1 MVAKH
6 SLENGV
12 FHKMTENEKELIL
25 HFNNTKTDYP
35 KNKTL
40 HELFEEQAMKTPD
53 HTALVFGAQRMT
65 YRELN
70 EKANQTARLLR
81 EKGIGRGS
89 IAAIIA
95 DRSFEMIIGIIG
107 ILKAG
112 GAYLPI
118 DPETPKD
125 RIAFM
130 LSDTKAAVLLTQGK
144 AADGIDCEADIV
156 QLDREASDGFSKEP
170 LSSVNDS
177 GDTAYIIYTSGS
189 TGTPKGVVTPHYSV
203 IRVVQNTNY
212 IDITEDDVIL
222 QLSNYSFDGSVF
234 DIFGALLNGASLVM
248 IEKEAL
254 LNINRLG
261 SAINEGKVSVMFI
274 TTALFNMIADIHV
287 DCLSNLRKILF
298 GGERA
303 SIPHVRKVLNHVG
316 RDKLIHVYGPTESTV
331 YATYYFINEIDDEAE
346 TIPIGSPLA
355 NTSVLI
361 MDEAGKLL
369 PIGVPGELCIAGDGL
384 SKGYLNREELTA
396 EKFIPHPFIPGER
409 LYKTGD
415 LAKWLP
421 DGNIEFIG
429 RIDHQVKI
437 RGFRIELG
445 EIESRLEMHED
456 INETIVTVR
465 EDEESRPYICAY
477 ITANREISL
486 DELKGFLGE
495 KLPEYMIPAYFVNMD
510 KLPLTKNGKVDRK
523 ALPEPDRSAGTEA
536 EYEAPRNYVE
546 QRIISILEDV
556 LGTERMGISC
566 HFFDKGGNSLKAM
579 QAVHSINKTFGIN
592 MRISTFFKHPTAK
605 SLARF
610 ILTAEAESAVSE
622 EYAEEEV

>member
-1 MVAKH
+1 
-6 SLENGV
+6 
-12 FHKMTENEKELIL
+12 
-25 HFNNTKTDYP
+25 
-35 KNKTL
+35 
-40 HELFEEQAMKTPD
+40 
-53 HTALVFGAQRMT
+53 
-65 YRELN
+65 
-70 EKANQTARLLR
+70 KANQTARLLR

-144 AADGIDCEADIV
+144 AADGINCAADMIH
-156 QLDREASDGFSKEP
+156 LDKGASDGFSKEP
-170 LSSVNDS
+170 LGSVNDS

-189 TGTPKGVVTPHYSV
+189 TGTPKGVVTPHYSAA
-203 IRVVQNTNY
+203 RVVKNTNY
-212 IDITEDDVIL
+212 IDITGNDVIL

-234 DIFGALLNGASLVM
+234 DIFGALLNGASLVL
-248 IEKEAL
+248 IEKETV
-254 LNINRLG
+254 LNTHELAGVIKK
-261 SAINEGKVSVMFI
+261 EQVSVMFI
-274 TTALFNMIADIHV
+274 TTALFNTLADINIG
-287 DCLSNLRKILF
+287 CLAKLRKILF

-303 SIPHVRKVLNHVG
+303 SIPHVRKVLDHVG

-396 EKFIPHPFIPGER
+396 EKFVPHPFLAGER

-456 INETIVTVR
+456 INETIVIVR
-465 EDEESRPYICAY
+465 EDEENRPYICAY

-495 KLPEYMIPAYFVNMD
+495 KLPEYMIPAYFVQMD

-523 ALPEPDRSAGTEA
+523 ALPEPDRTAGA
-536 EYEAPRNYVE
+536 E
-546 QRIISILEDV
+546 
-556 LGTERMGISC
+556 
-566 HFFDKGGNSLKAM
+566 
-579 QAVHSINKTFGIN
+579 
-592 MRISTFFKHPTAK
+592 
-605 SLARF
+605 
-610 ILTAEAESAVSE
+610 
-622 EYAEEEV
+622 